1 MTDLAKTRA
10 IFALQ
15 KLPANLRSHTLADGS
30 IASLFG
36 IGVNSPIPI
45 LDKAVEREQLFARFR
60 ETADGQPPTPLRD
73 LSGTDLQARI
83 QIDSAGDGSVKIGNA
98 DLRFPQAGLLTS
110 DAMRRQAYAQRMIA
124 DHSLTAR
131 HQTELLAL
139 AAQPA
144 FSEKEFFQALGL
156 LSATPQTFARI
167 FREKLLQT
175 NGNIGEPDLLPDDPR
190 YWTNLT
196 AEPGASPDLPTFI
209 AAELLAERRR
219 QLTAHPLR
227 TFRTISLSFCAPALV
242 PKDLLDELA
251 VDTVVPM
258 MESISKFDDPFAL
271 VGAFEYCAASVDKDP
286 RFAALGEQLLL
297 RLVADMDWLRRAA
310 SLWTTGFV
318 IATTALARDDRTQP
332 HPVHWRRLAAATHA
346 SLVVRTCGVR
356 DGDPSDILEW
366 AVHMRGLEYHCS
378 VLRDMPIEPS
388 WRPEWADPGI
398 LTADI
403 FSRAYAAFHRLP
415 EKLRPATW
423 GERVTKGLEWI
434 EHAKLKLFLN
444 APSVLEGSLRRPP
457 LHLAS
462 LPPHLAEVFQS
473 FIDDPGLENL
483 IAAATAV
490 QRHGAPPEIVLPA
503 IEALARLR
511 KGTANLDDKPVR
523 VALSMSS
530 HLSLLTSNETL
541 TDTVV
546 QTILDCSRG
555 ITRREAAHEAA
566 LRIIEASGAIA
577 DPTARKTFL
586 CQSLLALANIL
597 PPNKLLEDLGSLFD
611 ALTQVDPNLTAPL
624 ARAIHTVRLG
634 APSRL
639 I

>member
-15 KLPANLRSHTLADGS
+15 KLPANLRSRTLADGS
-30 IASLFG
+30 IASRFG

-45 LDKAVEREQLFARFR
+45 LDKTVEREQLFARFR
-60 ETADGQPPTPLRD
+60 EAADGQTPTPLRD

-124 DHSLTAR
+124 DHSLTAW

-190 YWTNLT
+190 YWANLT

-271 VGAFEYCAASVDKDP
+271 VGAFEYCAASADKDP

-318 IATTALARDDRTQP
+318 IATTALARTPTRSTG
-332 HPVHWRRLAAATHA
+332 AA
-346 SLVVRTCGVR
+346 
-356 DGDPSDILEW
+356 
-366 AVHMRGLEYHCS
+366 
-378 VLRDMPIEPS
+378 
-388 WRPEWADPGI
+388 WRP
-398 LTADI
+398 
-403 FSRAYAAFHRLP
+403 RLMP
-415 EKLRPATW
+415 LWWCGPVACATVIRRTSW
-423 GERVTKGLEWI
+423 SGQFRCAGSNTI
-434 EHAKLKLFLN
+434 
-444 APSVLEGSLRRPP
+444 APSCATCRSSHPGARNGPIRESSRRTSFPA
-457 LHLAS
+457 LT
-462 LPPHLAEVFQS
+462 PHFIAFPRS
-473 FIDDPGLENL
+473 F
-483 IAAATAV
+483 
-490 QRHGAPPEIVLPA
+490 APPP
-503 IEALARLR
+503 
-511 KGTANLDDKPVR
+511 G
-523 VALSMSS
+523 
-530 HLSLLTSNETL
+530 
-541 TDTVV
+541 
-546 QTILDCSRG
+546 
-555 ITRREAAHEAA
+555 
-566 LRIIEASGAIA
+566 
-577 DPTARKTFL
+577 
-586 CQSLLALANIL
+586 
-597 PPNKLLEDLGSLFD
+597 GS
-611 ALTQVDPNLTAPL
+611 A
-624 ARAIHTVRLG
+624 
-634 APSRL
+634 
-639 I
+639 